1 MDTKIFTL
9 KNNIE
14 VFCKR
19 NANTPRIA
27 LCMNIKINTQEAVP
41 GVEGVMARLF
51 LQGTKNR
58 TAEQLAQ
65 ELDAYAIE
73 FSADAK
79 ADYIRLKFVCLNED
93 FAKAVE
99 ILEDV
104 VKNSTFDD
112 FEKELKKMEGELI
125 AELDS
130 PRAKVYDKYYGKLF
144 ENHPYGTTSTKILE
158 NIKNITHEKVLKT
171 YDAFLNNSKKVI
183 AVLGDIESQ
192 EVENVINNAFSSLP
206 ESVDNPSKCS
216 KPELLENIR
225 EEIIKADANQ
235 AHIVKG
241 WLTDTSS
248 GQDYPALLLLN
259 IILGA
264 SGLSSRLFL
273 ELRDKKGLAY
283 VVRSCYETFLQCAD
297 FYIYIATEP
306 KNIEV
311 SLKGF
316 DEEINKIQNIPVS
329 EEELENAK
337 NNLLGK
343 WAFTQET
350 NNNQAMLYANYGI
363 LNLGFDFNDRAK
375 EKIKHITPVEIQEC
389 AKKYF
394 SGKSVIS
401 ILRP

>member
-1 MDTKIFTL
+1 MDTKLFTL
-9 KNNIE
+9 ENNIE
-14 VFCKR
+14 VFYKK
-19 NANTPRIA
+19 NKNTPRTA
-27 LCMNIKINTQEAVP
+27 LCMNIKINTPELTP
-41 GVEGVMARLF
+41 GVEGLMARLF
-51 LQGTKNR
+51 MQGTTNR
-58 TAEQLAQ
+58 SAEQIAE
-65 ELDAYAIE
+65 ELDTYAIE
-73 FSADAK
+73 FSTDAK
-79 ADYIRLKFVCLNED
+79 VDYIRLKFVCLNED

-99 ILEDV
+99 ILEDII
-104 VKNSTFDD
+104 KNSTFND

-130 PRAKVYDKYYGKLF
+130 PRAKVYDKYYAKLF

-158 NIKNITHEKVLKT
+158 NIKNITREKVLKT
-171 YDAFLNNSKKVI
+171 YDSFLNNSKKVI
-183 AVLGDIESQ
+183 AVVGDIDSSEA
-192 EVENVINNAFSSLP
+192 EDIINKAFAALP
-206 ESVDNPSKCS
+206 NSVDNQSVCS

-241 WLTDTSS
+241 WLTETSCEE
-248 GQDYPALLLLN
+248 DYPALLLLN

-316 DEEINKIQNIPVS
+316 DEEISKIQTIPVS

-363 LNLGFDFNDRAK
+363 LNLGFDFNDKTK
-375 EKIKHITPVEIQEC
+375 EKIKYVTPDAIQKC